1 MMAKDGASG
10 TSLKEGALVDGRVW
24 IENPLAI
31 GAEAAGAE
39 SSESFL
45 LLDGV
50 LRDQPRPWGS
60 ILIITI
66 FIIVVIIK

>member
-10 TSLKEGALVDGRVW
+10 TSLKEGVLVDGRVW

-45 LLDGV
+45 LLGGV

-60 ILIITI
+60 IFIITI
-66 FIIVVIIK
+66 VITIVIIK